1 MAVEERRRA
10 GLFDALAGALGE
22 EAANTVFELLPPAG
36 HDGATSDDVER
47 LGIALRTDMEALRI
61 ELREEMAELR
71 TDLRGEMAELRTDLR
86 EEMTEFRAGL
96 REEMTELRAELHTEM
111 GELRTEL
118 RTEMALLRGDMTS
131 QHAELLATFRHE
143 LNEALLRSNR
153 SMVIGLASTLLA
165 AITLA
170 AVLAR
175 FVT

>member
-10 GLFDALAGALGE
+10 GLFEALAGAFGE
-22 EAANTVFELLPPAG
+22 EAANTMFELLPPAG
-36 HDGATSDDVER
+36 HHGATTDDVER

-71 TDLRGEMAELRTDLR
+71 TELRGEMSELRGEVGDV
-86 EEMTEFRAGL
+86 
-96 REEMTELRAELHTEM
+96 RAEV
-111 GELRTEL
+111 G
-118 RTEMALLRGDMTS
+118 LLRRDIAA
-131 QHAELLATFRHE
+131 QNAELLATFRQE

-170 AVLAR
+170 SILAR
-175 FVT
+175 FVA